1 MSTEPSHA
9 PHPAL
14 WPLRFISVEAA
25 SGIVLLLAA
34 ALALAWA
41 NSPWAGAYQA
51 LWQLRLPLALPG
63 VLPAQDLHFWVND
76 GLMTVF
82 FLVVGLEIRR
92 ELHEGA
98 LSDPKVATLPAMAAL
113 GGVAVP
119 ALLYLLVN
127 ALAAGAEPLARRG
140 WAIPTATDIAF
151 AVGVLSLAGKA
162 VPPAVRMLL
171 LTLAIVDDIV
181 AIVVIALFY
190 SSSIRAAGL
199 ALGAAGVLAALT
211 LQRLSVR
218 SGLAYLLPGALV
230 WLGMLHAGV
239 HPALTG
245 VVLGLLTPVTVTF
258 GRELRAAH
266 PQSPPGAAEAPVV
279 RMQDLLHPWVAFGI
293 MPLFAVANAGV
304 ALAGVDLGAAA
315 PRAAAG
321 GIVLG
326 LTLGKPLGIVLASFA
341 AVSLG
346 LCALPKGAR
355 WSHIGLLGVMGGI
368 GFTMSIFITE
378 LAFDD
383 TELVATAK
391 FAVLIGSA
399 LAGTI
404 GIILGRLQP
413 GSAPIIARA

>member
-1 MSTEPSHA
+1 MSTDPSHA

-14 WPLRFISVEAA
+14 GPLRFISVEAA

-51 LWQLRLPLALPG
+51 LWHMRLPLALPG

-98 LSDPKVATLPAMAAL
+98 LSDLKVATLPAMAAL
-113 GGVAVP
+113 GGVVVP
-119 ALLYLLVN
+119 ALLYLLVS
-127 ALAAGAEPLARRG
+127 ALPAGEPLARRG

-151 AVGVLSLAGKA
+151 AVGVLSLTGKG

-190 SSSIRAAGL
+190 SPAISATGL
-199 ALGAAGVLAALT
+199 AVGAAGVLVALT
-211 LQRLSVR
+211 LQWLSVG
-218 SGLAYLLPGALV
+218 SALPYLLPAAVV
-230 WLGMLHAGV
+230 WLGMLQAGV

-245 VVLGLLTPVTVTF
+245 VVLGLVTPVTVTF
-258 GRELRAAH
+258 GRGMRAARA
-266 PQSPPGAAEAPVV
+266 QSPPDAVEPPVV
-279 RMQDLLHPWVAFGI
+279 RMEELLHPWVAFGI
-293 MPLFAVANAGV
+293 MPLFAIANAGV
-304 ALAGVDLGAAA
+304 ALAGVNLGAGA
-315 PRAAAG
+315 PRAAAA

-378 LAFDD
+378 LAFDEP
-383 TELVATAK
+383 ELVATAK

-404 GIILGRLQP
+404 GLIVGRLQP
-413 GSAPIIARA
+413 GSAPLTARA

>member
-1 MSTEPSHA
+1 MSTDPSHA

-14 WPLRFISVEAA
+14 GPLRFISVEAA

-51 LWQLRLPLALPG
+51 LWHMRLPLALPG

-98 LSDPKVATLPAMAAL
+98 LSDLKVATLPAMAAL
-113 GGVAVP
+113 GGVVVP
-119 ALLYLLVN
+119 ALLYLLVS
-127 ALAAGAEPLARRG
+127 ALPAGEPLARRG

-151 AVGVLSLAGKA
+151 AVGVLSLTGKG

-190 SSSIRAAGL
+190 SPAISATGL
-199 ALGAAGVLAALT
+199 AVGAAGVLVALT
-211 LQRLSVR
+211 LQWLSVG
-218 SGLAYLLPGALV
+218 SALPYLLPAAVV
-230 WLGMLHAGV
+230 WLGMLQAGV

-245 VVLGLLTPVTVTF
+245 VVLGLVTPVTVTF
-258 GRELRAAH
+258 GRGMRAARA
-266 PQSPPGAAEAPVV
+266 QSPPDAVEPPVV
-279 RMQDLLHPWVAFGI
+279 RMEELLHPWVAFGI
-293 MPLFAVANAGV
+293 MPLFAIANAGV
-304 ALAGVDLGAAA
+304 ALAGVNLGVGA
-315 PRAAAG
+315 PRAAAA

-378 LAFDD
+378 LAFDEP
-383 TELVATAK
+383 ELVATAK

-404 GIILGRLQP
+404 GLIVGRLQP
-413 GSAPIIARA
+413 GSAPLTARA